1 MKPGQV
7 IVWGELLVIEK
18 PAAHRVVAVVKPRFL
33 VIAEVDDGRMGY
45 DAYTGFAVIRVEIVL
60 GQIEVGL
67 HVPAHIHHQF
77 FLEEHSVHDVL
88 VIADNRSEEHTS
100 ELQSQR

>member
-1 MKPGQV
+1 M
-7 IVWGELLVIEK
+7 
-18 PAAHRVVAVVKPRFL
+18 
-33 VIAEVDDGRMGY
+33 
-45 DAYTGFAVIRVEIVL
+45 EIVL

-88 VIADNRSEEHTS
+88 VIADNPFTMLPEILLTTVFHIIFTPVVQVKYQYTTIKIAIY
-100 ELQSQR
+100 LIIL